1 MNQTQYKKG
10 ISFSL
15 LCHLSNDI
23 IDMAIGRNFLGARTA
38 YDLRFAYAN

>member
-23 IDMAIGRNFLGARTA
+23 IDMAIGRNFLGA